1 MIKKLRKVMFM
12 GTLLIGLVLGLGQ
25 PVFAQSNESEE
36 VVEKTEG
43 EPFTPD
49 GNAQLVDE
57 ATDKDGKIFY
67 TFTTKNNEYFYL
79 VIDKDRDTE
88 NVYMLNLIDEQ
99 DLMALIDEQEET
111 GSFSWNNKDNEINL
125 KPEAE
130 ETAEETDDPEP
141 VEQPERKNNGG
152 IILLFCVLV
161 GGVAV
166 AVAYYLKFVRGK
178 ESDFE
183 EEDMDFDDDDEEYCT
198 DEEDTVELMDTEDSI
213 N

>member
-1 MIKKLRKVMFM
+1 
-12 GTLLIGLVLGLGQ
+12 
-25 PVFAQSNESEE
+25 
-36 VVEKTEG
+36 
-43 EPFTPD
+43 
-49 GNAQLVDE
+49 
-57 ATDKDGKIFY
+57 
-67 TFTTKNNEYFYL
+67 
-79 VIDKDRDTE
+79 
-88 NVYMLNLIDEQ
+88 MLNLIDEQ

>member
-1 MIKKLRKVMFM
+1 MIKKLGKEMLM
-12 GTLLIGLVLGLGQ
+12 GTLLIGLVLGSGQ
-25 PVFAQSNESEE
+25 PVFAQSNESED
-36 VVEKTEG
+36 VVEETEE

-57 ATDKDGKIFY
+57 ATDKDGKLFY
-67 TFTTKNNEYFYL
+67 TFATKNNQYFYL
-79 VIDKDRDTE
+79 VIDKERDTE

-111 GSFSWNNKDNEINL
+111 GSFLGNKDNEINL

-130 ETAEETDDPEP
+130 ETEEKADDPEP
-141 VEQPERKNNGG
+141 VEQPERKTDGVA
-152 IILLFCVLV
+152 ILLFCVLV
-161 GGVAV
+161 GGAVV

-183 EEDMDFDDDDEEYCT
+183 EEDMDFDDEDEEYCT
-198 DEEDTVELMDTEDSI
+198 DEEDTVDLMDTEDSK

>member
-36 VVEKTEG
+36 VVEETEG

-67 TFTTKNNEYFYL
+67 TFATKNNEYFYL

-99 DLMALIDEQEET
+99 DLMALIDEQEQT

-178 ESDFE
+178 EPDFE

-198 DEEDTVELMDTEDSI
+198 DEEDTVELMDAEDSI